1 MTVQQ
6 SSTSAL
12 PGPVRTA
19 ASTVGKVPGAG
30 LVGRVAGGAW
40 HRAGALSPRGRRMAV
55 YAGAGVLGVAGVV
68 EWPVAVTGAAVAWLT
83 RPRPEERR
91 DAGPQGTGA
100 ARGVT
105 GSAAHGA
112 AKASTGGRAART
124 AQGKGSATWTTR
136 AATSAQAAGG
146 EQAAQAAQASGG
158 GRTAGPAHAA
168 GAGPA
173 GGTAGAAQGEDTGPE
188 AGSARSK
195 DTSPAA
201 GAAQDTDTG
210 PAAGDGATTG
220 ATGDHSAPQ
229 DTRAAGVRDG
239 TAAPT
244 DGSGS
249 ADGGK

>member
-19 ASTVGKVPGAG
+19 ASTLGKVPGAG

-91 DAGPQGTGA
+91 GAGPQGA
-100 ARGVT
+100 ADGVA

-112 AKASTGGRAART
+112 AKTSTTGHGART
-124 AQGKGSATWTTR
+124 GQRKGSATWTTR
-136 AATSAQAAGG
+136 AAGSARAAGP
-146 EQAAQAAQASGG
+146 
-158 GRTAGPAHAA
+158 GPAT
-168 GAGPA
+168 GA
-173 GGTAGAAQGEDTGPE
+173 GGTAGTARDTDTGPE
-188 AGSARSK
+188 APTAARSK
-195 DTSPAA
+195 GTGPAA
-201 GAAQDTDTG
+201 DAAKSTDTGAADAAKDKDTG
-210 PAAGDGATTG
+210 PAAGGGAATGTTG
-220 ATGDHSAPQ
+220 GRGTPQ
-229 DTRAAGVRDG
+229 DTPAAGARDG

-249 ADGGK
+249 AGSGK

>member
-19 ASTVGKVPGAG
+19 ASTLGKVPGAG

-91 DAGPQGTGA
+91 GAGPRGEGGA
-100 ARGVT
+100 HGVA
-105 GSAAHGA
+105 GSAVHGA
-112 AKASTGGRAART
+112 AKASTTRHGART
-124 AQGKGSATWTTR
+124 GQRKGSATWTTR
-136 AATSAQAAGG
+136 AA
-146 EQAAQAAQASGG
+146 
-158 GRTAGPAHAA
+158 
-168 GAGPA
+168 
-173 GGTAGAAQGEDTGPE
+173 
-188 AGSARSK
+188 GSAR
-195 DTSPAA
+195 AA
-201 GAAQDTDTG
+201 GTGPATGAGGKAGTAQDTDTG
-210 PAAGDGATTG
+210 PEAPTAARSKGTGPAAGAAKNTDTGAADAAKDKDTGPAAGGGAATG
-220 ATGDHSAPQ
+220 ATGRGTPQ
-229 DTRAAGVRDG
+229 DSPAAGARDG

-249 ADGGK
+249 AGSGK

>member
-19 ASTVGKVPGAG
+19 ASTLGKVPGAG

-91 DAGPQGTGA
+91 DAGPQGEGA
-100 ARGVT
+100 AHGVA

-112 AKASTGGRAART
+112 AKTSTTGHGART
-124 AQGKGSATWTTR
+124 GQRKGSATWTTR
-136 AATSAQAAGG
+136 AAGSARAAG
-146 EQAAQAAQASGG
+146 
-158 GRTAGPAHAA
+158 TGPAT
-168 GAGPA
+168 GA
-173 GGTAGAAQGEDTGPE
+173 GGTAGTG
-188 AGSARSK
+188 G
-195 DTSPAA
+195 TA

-210 PAAGDGATTG
+210 PGAPRAARSKGTGPAAGAAKNTDTGAADAAKDKDTGPTAGGGAATGTTG
-220 ATGDHSAPQ
+220 GPGTPQ
-229 DTRAAGVRDG
+229 DPPAAGARDG

-249 ADGGK
+249 AGSGK

>member
-19 ASTVGKVPGAG
+19 ASTLGKVPGAG

-91 DAGPQGTGA
+91 DAGPQGRGA
-100 ARGVT
+100 AHGVT
-105 GSAAHGA
+105 GSA

-124 AQGKGSATWTTR
+124 AQRKGSATWTTR
-136 AATSAQAAGG
+136 AGTSAQTAGG
-146 EQAAQAAQASGG
+146 ERAAEASGSEQAAQTSGG
-158 GRTAGPAHAA
+158 ERTAGPAHAA
-168 GAGPA
+168 GADP
-173 GGTAGAAQGEDTGPE
+173 GGTGGATQKKDTGPG
-188 AGSARSK
+188 ATGDRSAPQ
-195 DTSPAA
+195 DAPAA
-201 GAAQDTDTG
+201 GAR
-210 PAAGDGATTG
+210 DGA
-220 ATGDHSAPQ
+220 
-229 DTRAAGVRDG
+229 V
-239 TAAPT
+239 APT

>member
-19 ASTVGKVPGAG
+19 ASTLGKVPGAG

-91 DAGPQGTGA
+91 DAGPQA
-100 ARGVT
+100 
-105 GSAAHGA
+105 AAHGA
-112 AKASTGGRAART
+112 AKTSTTGHGART
-124 AQGKGSATWTTR
+124 GQRKGSATWTTR
-136 AATSAQAAGG
+136 AA
-146 EQAAQAAQASGG
+146 
-158 GRTAGPAHAA
+158 
-168 GAGPA
+168 
-173 GGTAGAAQGEDTGPE
+173 GTTQDTDTGSQAPT
-188 AGSARSK
+188 AARSK
-195 DTSPAA
+195 GTGPAA
-201 GAAQDTDTG
+201 GAAKNTDTG
-210 PAAGDGATTG
+210 AADAAKDKDTGPTAGSGAATGTTGGHGTPQDTPAAGA
-220 ATGDHSAPQ
+220 
-229 DTRAAGVRDG
+229 RDG

-249 ADGGK
+249 AGSGK